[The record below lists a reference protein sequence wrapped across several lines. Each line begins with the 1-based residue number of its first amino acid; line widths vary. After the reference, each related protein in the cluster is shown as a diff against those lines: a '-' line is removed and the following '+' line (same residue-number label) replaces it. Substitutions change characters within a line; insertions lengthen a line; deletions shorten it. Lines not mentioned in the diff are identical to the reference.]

1 MNVTFDH
8 CFSTFRARFARYFGV
23 GTIVVALPLLAF
35 AKDDTMQADSKPMTV
50 ALATTPQITAPVQ
63 PSAIPA
69 SQSQMETLL
78 KQAAPDSPALW
89 QAVANLIK
97 QQSTSGNSSAGASPA
112 MMIVSY
118 RPDGTGVRDVVV
130 QLYGGSSS
138 DVSSILNP
146 QGTVR
151 GRLGDDLYNSADN
164 FLGLIYRKVTYLGQS
179 ADVQRQQRAINSTMD
194 GDLTLLREQTV
205 DPLHVVAIMPEAKQ
219 FLPGSLSTRVNSV
232 VLNAELS
239 FGEWKGKVGLITA
252 NNESAQ
258 AVGTIVSAWKEM
270 AVSLAETFA
279 AQTSG
284 KPLQEALKSTNIEV
298 ADNQV
303 FASATIPSATIVRA
317 TKELTGHGAPKK
329 IDLCYH
335 GQSIEVME
343 SQERAYLERGATVG
357 PCHGDHDHDHD
368 DGHGDDGRGG
378 RR

>member
-1 MNVTFDH
+1 MKAIFNH
-8 CFSTFRARFARYFGV
+8 RLRTFRSRFARSFGV
-23 GTIVVALPLLAF
+23 GTMIIALPLLTT
-35 AKDDTMQADSKPMTV
+35 AKDVAPQTDSKPVTL
-50 ALATTPQITAPVQ
+50 ALVTPPQIAVPVPQQPATSSSKAATTQPTLAPQTTA
-63 PSAIPA
+63 PA
-69 SQSQMETLL
+69 SQLESLL
-78 KQAAPDSPALW
+78 KQAAPDNPALW
-89 QAVANLIK
+89 QSVANLIK
-97 QQSTSGNSSAGASPA
+97 QQKATGNTSASANPA

-118 RPDGTGVRDVVV
+118 RPDGNGVRDVVV

-151 GRLGDDLYNSADN
+151 GRLGGDLYNSADN
-164 FLGLIYRKVTYLGQS
+164 FLGLMYRQVTYLGQS
-179 ADVQRQQRAINSTMD
+179 AEVQRQQRAINSTID

-239 FGEWKGKVGLITA
+239 FGEWKGRVGLITA
-252 NNESAQ
+252 NAESAQ

-279 AQTSG
+279 AQGSG

-317 TKELTGHGAPKK
+317 TKEITGHGAPKK
-329 IDLCYH
+329 V
-335 GQSIEVME
+335 QM
-343 SQERAYLERGATVG
+343 
-357 PCHGDHDHDHD
+357 CHG
-368 DGHGDDGRGG
+368 GHTIDVSENAVAAHLAQGDKIGACP
-378 RR
+378 